1 MGPGA
6 RQTGH
11 DARKGKEQAMEVFD
25 LKRMEVHPFEER
37 ERNVLHRSRDFTAR
51 IISLPPGGGIP
62 PCEMA
67 SHVIFTVI
75 PGKVLV
81 EADGEE
87 AALEEGWCLI
97 SEPAVLSMRS
107 DDGARVL
114 GVQVPGKD

>member
-1 MGPGA
+1 
-6 RQTGH
+6 
-11 DARKGKEQAMEVFD
+11 MEVFNLRSVSD
-25 LKRMEVHPFEER
+25 HPFEER
-37 ERNVLHRSRDFTAR
+37 EKNVLYRSEDLAVR

-67 SHVIFTVI
+67 SYVIFTVI
-75 PGKVLV
+75 SGKVLV
-81 EADGEE
+81 EANGEK

-114 GVQVPGKD
+114 GVQVASRGD